1 MSRRPSIAIG
11 EYLRRRRALMRA
23 IGDDA
28 IVLVPAAPV
37 RLRNGDAA
45 YAYRQ
50 NSDFLYLTGFDE
62 PEALMVL
69 APGREAAEQILFCR
83 DHDARVERYDGER
96 LGPERATQALSVD
109 DAFPIGDADEIV
121 PGLLEGRQRI
131 YFSVGADPEFD
142 RRVMGWV
149 NELRARIG
157 SGGNP
162 PHEFVDIG
170 HLLHDARLV
179 KSPAELRM
187 MREAARISAAA
198 HRRAMEQ
205 AHAGMNEGVLEAELL
220 YAFRAGGAR
229 EAAYESIVAGGERAC
244 TMHYVRNDQPLA
256 DGELVLID
264 AGCEFGGYASD
275 ITRTF
280 PVSGVFSPPQRE
292 LYDLVLA
299 AQQAAIA
306 AVRPGA
312 SFNAPHEAASRV
324 LTEGLVEL
332 GLLEGD
338 VDALVEAEASKPW
351 TVHKSSHWLGL
362 DVHDV
367 GDYRLGE
374 AWRDLAPGMVL
385 TIEPGI
391 YFHRDL
397 EDLPERFAG
406 IGIRIEDDVVVTED
420 GCEVLTDEVPKD
432 PDEIEALM
440 ASARDQGELR
450 LGARR

>member
-1 MSRRPSIAIG
+1 
-11 EYLRRRRALMRA
+11 MRG

-45 YAYRQ
+45 YPYRQ

-62 PEALMVL
+62 PEALLVL

-83 DHDARVERYDGER
+83 DHDERAERYDGER
-96 LGPERATQALSVD
+96 LGPERATQALAVD
-109 DAFPIGDADEIV
+109 DAFPIGDLDEIL
-121 PGLLEGRQRI
+121 PGLLEGRARL

-149 NELRARIG
+149 HELRTRIG
-157 SGGNP
+157 SDGHP

-170 HLLHDARLV
+170 HLLHDARLI

-187 MREAARISAAA
+187 MREAARISATA
-198 HRRAMEQ
+198 HRRAMERVQ
-205 AHAGMNEGVLEAELL
+205 AGVNEGVLEAELL

-244 TMHYVRNDQPLA
+244 TMHYVRNDQPLL

-280 PVSGVFSPPQRE
+280 PVSGAFSPAQRE
-292 LYDLVLA
+292 LYELVLA

-306 AVRPGA
+306 AVHPGA

-324 LTEGLVEL
+324 LTRGLVDL
-332 GLLEGD
+332 GLLEGEI
-338 VDALVEAEASKPW
+338 DALVEEEASKPW

-367 GDYRLGE
+367 GDYRLGD

-385 TIEPGI
+385 TIEPGL
-391 YFHRDL
+391 YFHRGL
-397 EDLPERFAG
+397 EQVPERFAG

-420 GCEVLTDEVPKD
+420 GCEVLTGEVPKD

-440 ASARDQGELR
+440 ATARGRSSQRRE
-450 LGARR
+450 ARR